1 MANLDRELS
10 AMKKQLEALEMRKAG
25 LPYQKIADA
34 LGYSNHSGARK
45 AVIAAM
51 KKTLREPADE
61 VREMEI
67 LRLDDLINAIWH
79 LRSKPEYLDRIL
91 KIMERRAK
99 LLGLDAPSKQ
109 DITSAGEKL
118 VIQVQYEDKPYF
130 TETP

>member
-1 MANLDRELS
+1 MANLDRELN
-10 AMKKQLEALEMRKAG
+10 AIEKQLEALEMRKAG
-25 LPYQKIADA
+25 LPYQNIADI

-45 AVIAAM
+45 AVQAAM

-61 VREMEI
+61 VRELEI
-67 LRLDDLINAIWH
+67 ARLDDLINAIWH
-79 LRSKPEYLDRIL
+79 LRDKPEFIDRIL